1 MIPDEGNP
9 HVWMCLEAEGED
21 GNADEEHGDNP
32 NHLQAYIL
40 HICMI
45 VKNYSLLYNCR
56 VEGHYFLMSS

>member
-9 HVWMCLEAEGED
+9 HVWMCLEAEGEN

-32 NHLQAYIL
+32 DHLQAYFT
-40 HICMI
+40 HMY

-56 VEGHYFLMSS
+56 VEVHSFLLSS